1 MNRIELKRDLS
12 PEVEEL
18 IKLFCTLSERRYY
31 GQLVTTWHD
40 GKPLLTEKTDKIKH
54 GGKLSGGQ

>member
-31 GQLVTTWHD
+31 GQLVTKWHD
-40 GKPLLTEKTDKIKH
+40 GKPLLTEKTDKIRH
-54 GGKLSGGQ
+54 GGQ